1 MSAFRSMGCVLNGI
15 HQKAVSKLAGFC
27 FVLTIIFLPSQL
39 LADTLSPEEKLL
51 AIKNSLVNLA
61 LESEVRLGAAAFI
74 DADGMLHE
82 SSTITSDINVSGVRV
97 MSYLREAGIPQ
108 ANIDVSIFSD
118 NSCSANKKNI
128 KRQALVSLLN
138 DSSYHSYQ
146 RVGDHYINEIG
157 QFLEVNLLKELD
169 YSHSWRVAK
178 QLSYNSLYE
187 SFVSS
192 SVLENAGYKFEINL
206 RHINAI
212 DLKKIG
218 EGLVNQSIT
227 LPYNFVTWGNPHLS
241 DIKFE
246 TKSSDH
252 TLIYELTLKDTHSNK
267 LLWEGNARLHY
278 PKIAKDYKKDIIP
291 PTLRSRIKKITRD
304 FVADASEAIEC
315 NSHYY
320 KLAVVSGQEEE
331 YKIYAGEKAGLK
343 IGDQVLL
350 SIDSNIF
357 SQSLNE
363 YNLAGLALA
372 TVKRVESD
380 TAVLKHL
387 AGAKPDGIGSISRSF
402 GVVFN

>member
-1 MSAFRSMGCVLNGI
+1 MSAFRSIGCYLNGI
-15 HQKAVSKLAGFC
+15 HKKSVAKLAEFC
-27 FVLTIIFLPSQL
+27 FVVTIIFFSGQL
-39 LADTLSPEEKLL
+39 LAGTFSPEEKLL

-74 DADGMLHE
+74 DANGVLHE
-82 SSTITSDINVSGVRV
+82 SSTITSDINVSGIRV

-108 ANIDVSIFSD
+108 ANIDVSVFSD

-128 KRQALVSLLN
+128 KRQALVSLLK
-138 DSSYHSYQ
+138 DQSYHSYQ
-146 RVGDHYINEIG
+146 RIGDHYIDEIG
-157 QFLEVNLLKELD
+157 QFLEVNLLEELD
-169 YSHSWRVAK
+169 YSYSWRVAK
-178 QLSYNSLYE
+178 QLNYDSVYE

-192 SVLENAGYKFEINL
+192 SVSENAGYKFEINL

-218 EGLVNQSIT
+218 EGLVKQSLT
-227 LPYNFVTWGNPHLS
+227 VPYNFVTWSNPHLS

-246 TKSSDH
+246 TKSRDH

-278 PKIAKDYKKDIIP
+278 PKIVKDYKKNIIP
-291 PTLRSRIKKITRD
+291 STLRSRIKKITRD
-304 FVADASEAIEC
+304 FIEDASEAIEC
-315 NSHYY
+315 NSNYY
-320 KLAVVSGQEEE
+320 KLAVVSGKDNE

-372 TVKRVESD
+372 TVKRIESD

-387 AGAKPDGIGSISRSF
+387 AGAKPDGIGSISRSI
-402 GVVFN
+402 GVLFN

>member
-1 MSAFRSMGCVLNGI
+1 MSAFRSMGCILNGI
-15 HQKAVSKLAGFC
+15 HKKAVSKLAGFC

-61 LESEVRLGAAAFI
+61 LGSKVRLGAAAFV
-74 DADGMLHE
+74 DTYGMLHE

-118 NSCSANKKNI
+118 NSCSANKRNI

-138 DSSYHSYQ
+138 DASYHSYQ

-157 QFLEVNLLKELD
+157 QFLEVNLLEELD

-178 QLSYNSLYE
+178 QLNYNSLYE

-241 DIKFE
+241 DIKVE
-246 TKSSDH
+246 TRSSDH
-252 TLIYELTLKDTHSNK
+252 TLIYELNLKDAHSNK
-267 LLWEGNARLHY
+267 LLWEGNARLYY
-278 PKIAKDYKKDIIP
+278 PKIARDYKKDSIP

-304 FVADASEAIEC
+304 FVTDASEAIEC
-315 NSHYY
+315 SSNYY
-320 KLAVVSGQEEE
+320 KLAVVSGKDDE
-331 YKIYAGEKAGLK
+331 YKIYAGERAGLK

-350 SIDSNIF
+350 SINSNIF

-372 TVKRVESD
+372 TVKKLDSD

-387 AGAKPDGIGSISRSF
+387 AGAKPDGIGSTSRSI
-402 GVVFN
+402 GVLFN

>member
-1 MSAFRSMGCVLNGI
+1 MGCILNGI
-15 HQKAVSKLAGFC
+15 HKKAVSKLAGFC

-97 MSYLREAGIPQ
+97 MSYLREAGIPH

-372 TVKRVESD
+372 TVKKLESD

-387 AGAKPDGIGSISRSF
+387 AGAKPDSIGSTSRSI
-402 GVVFN
+402 GVLFN

>member
-1 MSAFRSMGCVLNGI
+1 M
-15 HQKAVSKLAGFC
+15 
-27 FVLTIIFLPSQL
+27 
-39 LADTLSPEEKLL
+39 
-51 AIKNSLVNLA
+51 NLA

-97 MSYLREAGIPQ
+97 MSYLREAGILQ
-108 ANIDVSIFSD
+108 ANIDVSAFSD
-118 NSCSANKKNI
+118 KSCSENKKNI
-128 KRQALVSLLN
+128 KRQALVSLLH

-146 RVGDHYINEIG
+146 RIGDHYIYEIG

-252 TLIYELTLKDTHSNK
+252 TLLYELTLKDTHSNK

>member
-1 MSAFRSMGCVLNGI
+1 MSAFRSMGCILNRI
-15 HQKAVSKLAGFC
+15 HKKAVSKLAGFC

-61 LESEVRLGAAAFI
+61 LGSKVRLGAAAFV
-74 DADGMLHE
+74 DTYGMLHE

-118 NSCSANKKNI
+118 NSCSANKRNL

-138 DSSYHSYQ
+138 DASYHSYQ

-157 QFLEVNLLKELD
+157 QFLEVNLLEELD

-178 QLSYNSLYE
+178 QLNYNSLYE

-218 EGLVNQSIT
+218 EGLVNQSMT
-227 LPYNFVTWGNPHLS
+227 LPYNFITWGNPHLS

-246 TKSSDH
+246 TRSSDH
-252 TLIYELTLKDTHSNK
+252 TLIYELILKDTHSNK
-267 LLWEGNARLHY
+267 LLWEGSARLHY
-278 PKIAKDYKKDIIP
+278 PKIARDYKKDIIP
-291 PTLRSRIKKITRD
+291 PILRSRIKKITRD

-315 NSHYY
+315 NSNYY
-320 KLAVVSGQEEE
+320 KLAVVSGKDDE
-331 YKIYAGEKAGLK
+331 YKIYAGERAGLK

-350 SIDSNIF
+350 SVNSNIF

-372 TVKRVESD
+372 TVKKLDSD

-387 AGAKPDGIGSISRSF
+387 AGAKPDGIGSTSRSI
-402 GVVFN
+402 GVLFN

>member
-1 MSAFRSMGCVLNGI
+1 MSAFRSIGCILNGI
-15 HQKAVSKLAGFC
+15 HKKAVSKLAGFC

-108 ANIDVSIFSD
+108 ANIDVNIFSD

-218 EGLVNQSIT
+218 EGFVNQSIT

-320 KLAVVSGQEEE
+320 KLAVVSGQAEE

-372 TVKRVESD
+372 TVKKLDSD

-387 AGAKPDGIGSISRSF
+387 AGAKPDSIGSTSRSI
-402 GVVFN
+402 GVLFN

>member
-1 MSAFRSMGCVLNGI
+1 MSAFRSMGCILNGI
-15 HQKAVSKLAGFC
+15 HKKAVSKLAGFC
-27 FVLTIIFLPSQL
+27 FVLTIICPPSQL

-61 LESEVRLGAAAFI
+61 LGSKVRLGAAAFV
-74 DADGMLHE
+74 DTYGMLHE

-118 NSCSANKKNI
+118 NSCSANKRNI

-138 DSSYHSYQ
+138 DASYHSYQ

-157 QFLEVNLLKELD
+157 QFLEVNLLEELD

-178 QLSYNSLYE
+178 QLNYNSLYE

-372 TVKRVESD
+372 TVKKLDSD

-387 AGAKPDGIGSISRSF
+387 AGAKPDGIGSISRSI
-402 GVVFN
+402 GVLFN

>member
-1 MSAFRSMGCVLNGI
+1 MSAFRSIGCCFNGI
-15 HQKAVSKLAGFC
+15 YKRSVAKLVNFC
-27 FVLTIIFLPSQL
+27 FVVLLISFSSQL
-39 LADTLSPEEKLL
+39 LADTFSPEEKLA

-74 DADGMLHE
+74 DTAGILHE
-82 SSTITSDINVSGVRV
+82 SSTITSDINVSGIRV

-108 ANIDVSIFSD
+108 ANIDVSALSD
-118 NSCSANKKNI
+118 KSCSANKKYI

-146 RVGDHYINEIG
+146 RLGDHYIDEIG
-157 QFLEVNLLKELD
+157 QYLEVNLLEELD

-178 QLSYNSLYE
+178 QLNYDSVYE

-218 EGLVNQSIT
+218 EGLIAQSIT

-246 TKSSDH
+246 TRSSDH
-252 TLIYELTLKDTHSNK
+252 TLIYELTLKDAHSNK
-267 LLWEGNARLHY
+267 LLWEGNARLYY
-278 PKIAKDYKKDIIP
+278 PKIARDYKKDIIP

-315 NSHYY
+315 NSNYY
-320 KLAVVSGQEEE
+320 KLAVVSGKDDE
-331 YKIYAGEKAGLK
+331 YKIYAGERAGLK

-350 SIDSNIF
+350 SVNSNIF

-372 TVKRVESD
+372 TVKKLDSD

-387 AGAKPDGIGSISRSF
+387 AGAKPDGIGSISRSI
-402 GVVFN
+402 GVLFN

>member
-1 MSAFRSMGCVLNGI
+1 MSAFRSMGCILNGI
-15 HQKAVSKLAGFC
+15 HKKAVSKLAGFC

-372 TVKRVESD
+372 TVKKLESD

-387 AGAKPDGIGSISRSF
+387 AGAKPDSIGSTSRSI
-402 GVVFN
+402 GVLFN